1 MLTKLS
7 VKKEQVTLRLSI
19 TGATP
24 GARSQIFTIPG
35 CQELRKMLN
44 ANKFSGNLHLF
55 KILPAEMTV
64 KAKYCFLWHL
74 ESTLIKEEK
83 GNALDLIVRIFLSLF
98 FCLFTHVCNMCSLKN
113 ILKTQKWKIQKVEVP
128 QKSSLWVI
136 IVTELM
142 YIHPEGFP
150 GGTIGKEL
158 VCQCRRHKRCK
169 FNPWVGKIPWKGMAI
184 HSNILA

>member
-1 MLTKLS
+1 MY
-7 VKKEQVTLRLSI
+7 VT
-19 TGATP
+19 
-24 GARSQIFTIPG
+24 
-35 CQELRKMLN
+35 
-44 ANKFSGNLHLF
+44 
-55 KILPAEMTV
+55 
-64 KAKYCFLWHL
+64 
-74 ESTLIKEEK
+74 
-83 GNALDLIVRIFLSLF
+83 
-98 FCLFTHVCNMCSLKN
+98 CSLKN

-169 FNPWVGKIPWKGMAI
+169 FNPWVGKIPWRRAWQATSVFLSEESHGQR
-184 HSNILA
+184 SLAVYIP